1 MPPTVDIADPG
12 IRLSSL
18 VHRAAQGE
26 EIVIV
31 CNGIPSA
38 RILPAHPPLE
48 HTIDMIIKERDR
60 RQPSS
65 TADNLAARD
74 HGRR

>member
-12 IRLSSL
+12 IQLASL
-18 VHRAAQGE
+18 VDRAAQGE

-38 RILPAHPPLE
+38 RILPVHPPLE
-48 HTIDMIIKERDR
+48 HTVDR
-60 RQPSS
+60 TCRC
-65 TADNLAARD
+65 
-74 HGRR
+74 